1 MKQLRYL
8 FFLVRHYVTA
18 KTRHGTHSPFV
29 YRLLEDVVYRRH
41 EHFRG
46 NGDEQGWK
54 EKGWKPRRTDKL
66 IARLAQY
73 LKPSNMVQLPAPHTG
88 RSVYWQTVLT
98 DIQLVTADS
107 SSSLSPIQQVDF
119 LLADGVCTLLHLSTD
134 RCFSEALNKMHP
146 GSVIIYRGIYRDTGA
161 TACWEYIKQLRE
173 VTVTIDLFH
182 VGLAFL
188 KRDQHPQHFRI
199 RF

>member
-1 MKQLRYL
+1 
-8 FFLVRHYVTA
+8 
-18 KTRHGTHSPFV
+18 
-29 YRLLEDVVYRRH
+29 
-41 EHFRG
+41 
-46 NGDEQGWK
+46 
-54 EKGWKPRRTDKL
+54 
-66 IARLAQY
+66 
-73 LKPSNMVQLPAPHTG
+73 VQLPVPHTG
-88 RSVYWQTVLT
+88 RSVYWQTVLP

-107 SSSLSPIQQVDF
+107 SSPLSPIQQVDF
-119 LLADGVCTLLHLSTD
+119 LLADGVCTTHLSAD
-134 RCFSEALNKMHP
+134 RCFSEALKKMHP